1 MITPFST
8 VKKRCDLLND
18 LPMVTQLMNSRTEI
32 QTHDCF
38 TQKFRYFLLHLL
50 PAKNNGVDVETKQ
63 EAGGGNPA
71 YKIRVYN
78 SMTSTSF
85 LMVAGKALIL
95 ISTHSEMKNK
105 LSLREAIVALP
116 RPQSL
121 LQRELPRPMLIRQF
135 SETSL

>member
-116 RPQSL
+116 RPQS
-121 LQRELPRPMLIRQF
+121 QDMGEPGHIARDM
-135 SETSL
+135 